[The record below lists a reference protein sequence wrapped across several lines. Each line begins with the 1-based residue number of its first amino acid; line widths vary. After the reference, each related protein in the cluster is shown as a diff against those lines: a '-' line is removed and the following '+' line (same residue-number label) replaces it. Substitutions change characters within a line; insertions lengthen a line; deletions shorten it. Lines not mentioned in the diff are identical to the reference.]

1 VRIARRVD
9 RPRTFDAFAAGAAVC
24 AAAPRFCHYSPLD
37 AMSAADASNVEA
49 APQAGPQPTA
59 IAGGGLRRRAA
70 ATAAASVNTSAGN
83 GSGGSGSPSGMPPS
97 ASSPDLASLL
107 LLSPGSLRERLRT
120 RARAVVL
127 GDATR
132 SLRASL
138 RAELRKPRRVQLV
151 DKLSFTLGVL
161 NMCATEAVILR
172 APQWFGGWYTAWA
185 VPLLVWRYVSYTS
198 KRWGYFLIDFCYFVN
213 ALALAHLWLA
223 PGSPALFELAF
234 ATANGPLAWAIIAWR
249 NSLVFHDT
257 EKITS
262 LFIHAM
268 PPLLLYCRRWHFT
281 PQPDGSVSGAG
292 RWVVMATTLSSGPRR
307 ACARNHPP
315 AAFPA
320 PLSLPPPQP
329 PPYLRCVDAG
339 SPDFG
344 SPACAGARSSS
355 WHTLGLPVAFYVA
368 WQGAYFLKTEVW
380 DAPRLRQD
388 PSIQVRPGHTQRV
401 CGGR

>member
-1 VRIARRVD
+1 MSATEA
-9 RPRTFDAFAAGAAVC
+9 PPP
-24 AAAPRFCHYSPLD
+24 AAAS
-37 AMSAADASNVEA
+37 S
-49 APQAGPQPTA
+49 GGGG
-59 IAGGGLRRRAA
+59 GGGLRRRAA
-70 ATAAASVNTSAGN
+70 AGRSP
-83 GSGGSGSPSGMPPS
+83 GGVMAGSPSSPGGGGEMAGS

-107 LLSPGSLRERLRT
+107 LLSPGSLRERLKT
-120 RARAVVL
+120 RARAAVL

-138 RAELRKPRRVQLV
+138 HAELRKPRRVQLV

-185 VPLLVWRYVSYTS
+185 VPLLVWRYFSYTS

-281 PQPDGSVSGAG
+281 PQPDGSVS
-292 RWVVMATTLSSGPRR
+292 
-307 ACARNHPP
+307 
-315 AAFPA
+315 
-320 PLSLPPPQP
+320 
-329 PPYLRCVDAG
+329 Y
-339 SPDFG
+339 
-344 SPACAGARSSS
+344 
-355 WHTLGLPVAFYVA
+355 
-368 WQGAYFLKTEVW
+368 
-380 DAPRLRQD
+380 
-388 PSIQVRPGHTQRV
+388 
-401 CGGR
+401 